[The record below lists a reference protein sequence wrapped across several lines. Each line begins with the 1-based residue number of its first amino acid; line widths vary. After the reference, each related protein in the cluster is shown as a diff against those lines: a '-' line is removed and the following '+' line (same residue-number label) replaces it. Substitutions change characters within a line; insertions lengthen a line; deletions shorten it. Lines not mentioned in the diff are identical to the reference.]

1 MAYPVATAWEAA
13 FAEAANRGYG
23 EKVAVPK
30 SAEPEL
36 PVAFAESLL
45 SIPFGASC
53 CYRDGYA
60 VDTFQ
65 VREYADRWTVELD
78 KYHPKA
84 APFKHAVAD
93 VVEFFI

>member
-1 MAYPVATAWEAA
+1 MTYPITVSWEAA

-23 EKVAVPK
+23 EKVTVPK
-30 SAEPEL
+30 SAESEL
-36 PVAFAESLL
+36 PATFAESLL
-45 SIPFGASC
+45 SIPFGASR
-53 CYRDGYA
+53 CYRDGHA

-65 VREYADRWTVELD
+65 VREYADRWTVEMD